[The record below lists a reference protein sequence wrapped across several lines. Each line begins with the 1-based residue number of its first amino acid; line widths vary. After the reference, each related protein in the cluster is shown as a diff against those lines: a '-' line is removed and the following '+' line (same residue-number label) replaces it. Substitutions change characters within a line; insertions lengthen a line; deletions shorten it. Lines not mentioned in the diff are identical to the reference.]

1 LNGEK
6 PKDIAPL
13 IFMSSSRNKWN
24 IKGFKGTFHE
34 NGWVLKRNMEEITVT
49 HIEQFVK
56 LWTKLQTIQLVE
68 DIEDLSLYTPLFCL
82 FLVEKWPSLQ
92 TTT

>member
-1 LNGEK
+1 
-6 PKDIAPL
+6 
-13 IFMSSSRNKWN
+13 
-24 IKGFKGTFHE
+24 
-34 NGWVLKRNMEEITVT
+34 MEEITVT